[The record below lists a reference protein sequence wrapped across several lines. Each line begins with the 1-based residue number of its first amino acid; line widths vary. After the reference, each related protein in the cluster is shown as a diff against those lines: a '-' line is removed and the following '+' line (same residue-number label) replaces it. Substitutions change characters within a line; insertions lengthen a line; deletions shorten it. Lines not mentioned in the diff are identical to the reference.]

1 MTCTCGCTAAVAAAD
16 AGIGLAGN
24 EAEGN
29 PGDSGIAGSKPE
41 EIKSQ
46 RMLIVCGQRVY
57 LSQASSRNRQSDRS
71 NLIGEQWQWDQRN
84 NTKEKHTVRT
94 LKGKNANQ

>member
-1 MTCTCGCTAAVAAAD
+1 MLTVARWRWPGGGSVTCTCGCTAAVAAAD

-46 RMLIVCGQRVY
+46 
-57 LSQASSRNRQSDRS
+57 N
-71 NLIGEQWQWDQRN
+71 
-84 NTKEKHTVRT
+84 KEC
-94 LKGKNANQ
+94 